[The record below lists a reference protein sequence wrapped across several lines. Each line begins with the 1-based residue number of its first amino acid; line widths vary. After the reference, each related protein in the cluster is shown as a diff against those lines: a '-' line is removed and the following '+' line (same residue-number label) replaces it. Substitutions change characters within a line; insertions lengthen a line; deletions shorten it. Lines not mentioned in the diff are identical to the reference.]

1 MNGIQ
6 ENLSKFEYIEKVL
19 EPIEEEAFFKN
30 NIEEEDNISKNQA
43 SKVKNKGKNP
53 WIQFQNQRLVLDT
66 TDTDTKNKTG
76 YNKYFMPVF
85 CILEQTTSTSD
96 ALLVKY
102 FT

>member
-53 WIQFQNQRLVLDT
+53 WIQF
-66 TDTDTKNKTG
+66 
-76 YNKYFMPVF
+76 
-85 CILEQTTSTSD
+85 
-96 ALLVKY
+96 
-102 FT
+102 